1 MIKAISPDIKA
12 REHKIIRETLP
23 TSTLL
28 LAAFH
33 VPHVSKLLDSVFREF
48 SLSFLYVRSDI
59 RWLLESMMAT
69 SQSVPA

>member
-12 REHKIIRETLP
+12 RDYKIIRETLLV
-23 TSTLL
+23 STLL
-28 LAAFH
+28 PAAFD
-33 VPHVSKLLDSVFREF
+33 VPPVSESLGSVFREF